1 MSQTSVLSMTQADPA
16 TRSAVYKLLSLAFK
30 YPFPELFEA
39 YQTGD
44 FLSELLDTMSMLP
57 HLKSLAQVQAG
68 LADTVRR
75 ELTGITFQDFKSQ
88 YTKTFDVGD
97 PQPPCPPY
105 EGVYRAGIERTGI
118 LIEVSG
124 FYKHFGLKMNP
135 EEGKRDLPD
144 NISAELEF
152 LHFLTFKEN
161 QASEEGNQDLLKGYV
176 LAQKDFLERHMVN
189 WIPKFSDAM
198 QRAANAANPLF
209 GRFAEITSAVA
220 LAEFDLV
227 RSMLE
232 DLGYDSDAE
241 VKNNG
246 KKDTV

>member
-30 YPFPELFEA
+30 YPTPDLFEA
-39 YQTGD
+39 YRNGD
-44 FLSELLDTMSMLP
+44 FPSELFATMSTLP
-57 HLKSLAQVQAG
+57 HLESLAHENAG
-68 LADTVRR
+68 LTDTVRK
-75 ELTGITFQDFKSQ
+75 ELTGMTFQDFKVQ
-88 YTKTFDVGD
+88 YSKTFDVGD

-105 EGVYRAGIERTGI
+105 EGV
-118 LIEVSG
+118 
-124 FYKHFGLKMNP
+124 FGLKMTS
-135 EEGKRDLPD
+135 EEGKRDLAD
-144 NISAELEF
+144 HLSAELEF

-161 QASEEGNQDLLKGYV
+161 QAREEGNQELLRGYI

-189 WIPKFSDAM
+189 WLPKFSDKM
-198 QRAANAANPLF
+198 QKSSTLPLYA
-209 GRFAEITSAVA
+209 GLAKITSTFA

-232 DLGYDSDAE
+232 ELGYDPNAE

-246 KKDTV
+246 GKTTV